1 MQRREMLKLLT
12 SVATLSVIPLEL
24 TTGLE
29 QAWAQTAMTIG
40 MRTLSPHQDQTVIA
54 MSEMII
60 PETDTPG
67 AKGAKVNEFLDL
79 LLTEW
84 FDKDQ
89 ADRFVAGI
97 DGVDTLSKKR
107 FGTDF
112 VSSTPAQQNELMK
125 QMDGEAAEFVRMQR
139 EQAKKAEQ
147 SGKGGLPVKRGRPK
161 VATGPYNFFYTFKKL
176 TIFGYYTTKIG
187 FNQELGEE
195 IIPPG
200 HDGCAPLPERAR

>member
-1 MQRREMLKLLT
+1 MQRRDMLKLLM
-12 SVATLSVIPLEL
+12 SVATVSAIPLEL
-24 TTGLE
+24 TAGLE

-40 MRTLSPHQDQTVIA
+40 MRTLTPHQDSTVIT

-60 PETDTPG
+60 PATDTPG

-84 FDKDQ
+84 FDKSQ
-89 ADRFVAGI
+89 ADRFVAGL
-97 DGVDTLSKKR
+97 DAVDTLSKKR
-107 FGTDF
+107 FGADF
-112 VSSTPAQQNELMK
+112 VSCTPAQQNELMK
-125 QMDGEAAEFVRMQR
+125 QLDDEAMEFVHFQR
-139 EQAKKAEQ
+139 AEAKKSELAAK
-147 SGKGGLPVKRGRPK
+147 SGRAKKPAPE
-161 VATGPYNFFYTFKKL
+161 PWNFFYTFKKL

-187 FNQELGEE
+187 FNQELGDE